1 MKWMTQATR
10 RRDWL
15 GAGLALLAAVA
26 LLFFLGRIATVS
38 SQAGS
43 DRDPLSRER
52 AALVVAR
59 AMTPGLVALVRF
71 RSQTGLGDLRDAR
84 RQEAQISAS
93 VVTIGRIISTGDAAQ
108 MDLTAKWHG
117 VSLDWAKALAVR
129 GKARMTDLNKM
140 VFDWITVDSKI
151 QDASGLTYDTSRF
164 AQNIADATLN
174 SQPANIAAAERSRM
188 EALLAIRAGTMK
200 LANRLTFATRLDTIQ
215 GLANLSPDDV
225 VPTLTK
231 YKRRNPALIP
241 TIDRAIKL
249 VHAYEREAKSFS
261 DILSFGVVL
270 KEKPNLVPRTL
281 DLATA
286 RMHSVTIAT
295 FNVLT
300 EILDAQLVDRLHLR
314 EQRDRLILGAVFAAI
329 ALVAGLMLLLT
340 QIAARRSY
348 RALIDAQ
355 RESERLTEQLAR
367 QRAEEALR
375 LSEAQFR
382 AIFERALIGI
392 AILDANG
399 KIVDANP
406 VFRVFFGDSSEAL
419 TADRQSEFRELML
432 GERDGFEAE
441 IHVLTPTGNEAW
453 IATSLSLVRD
463 EDAKPRF
470 AVCTFR
476 DLTALRANE
485 RRMLHDKT
493 HDALTGLANRT
504 EFEEVLRRRFADADA
519 LLESFYAVL
528 IVDLDRFKDVNES
541 LGHSAGD
548 FVLTQISQRLR
559 GAVDQQ
565 DLVARL
571 GGDEFAILVRALG
584 DVLHVETVARRIVA
598 ALARPIV
605 VRERSIFISACVGI
619 AVASSRYE
627 RAEDVMRDA
636 DIAMQHAK
644 TGGGGKYEIFDSGMR
659 TRAQRRLARSSDLHL
674 ALERSEFR
682 LLYQPIVE
690 LLTGKLVG
698 CEALLRWD
706 HPVEGLLAPPE
717 FMALAEQTGLA
728 PPIGRYVVNAACEQI
743 ERWKLAFGGALPFV
757 VNVNVSV
764 TELNDPDFARILG
777 ETVQRHHVLA
787 SELALEIT
795 ENVVLDRRS
804 RANAMLERVRQ
815 AGFPIVIDDFG
826 TGYSSLRYLQQFP
839 VDTIKID
846 RGFVSGTDGNLASE
860 PIVRTL
866 MALAEDFQVRVVAE
880 GIETAR
886 QREQLREMG
895 CAFGQ
900 GFLYSR
906 PVEAVRVEELFPDMF
921 SRMTGAKA

>member
-1 MKWMTQATR
+1 MTRITKASR
-10 RRDWL
+10 GRDWL
-15 GAGLALLAAVA
+15 GMALTLLAAVA
-26 LLFFLGRIATVS
+26 LLFILTRIASIS
-38 SQAGS
+38 SQAGA
-43 DRDPLSRER
+43 DQNRLARER
-52 AALVVAR
+52 AAISVAR
-59 AMTPGLVALVRF
+59 SMTPGLLSLLAYRSAIALDEPTVAAVQKPILSGEV
-71 RSQTGLGDLRDAR
+71 THIAHLLG
-84 RQEAQISAS
+84 
-93 VVTIGRIISTGDAAQ
+93 TGDAAQ
-108 MDLTAKWHG
+108 MGLSTKWTA
-117 VSLDWAKALAVR
+117 VQTAWAKAQTHSGQKRVSDL
-129 GKARMTDLNKM
+129 TDMVGAWIDIYSKM
-140 VFDWITVDSKI
+140 

-164 AQNIADATLN
+164 AQDLGDATLN
-174 SQPANIAAAERSRM
+174 SQPPNLAATERSRM
-188 EALLAIRAGTMK
+188 EALLAIRKGTMT
-200 LANRLTFATRLDTIQ
+200 LSQRLDFATRLDTIQ
-215 GLANLSPDDV
+215 GLADLAPDDV
-225 VPTLTK
+225 VPALKT
-231 YKRRNPALIP
+231 YKTQNAAIGPL
-241 TIDRAIKL
+241 IDRAIVLVGDYSRQAKL
-249 VHAYEREAKSFS
+249 FS
-261 DILSFGVVL
+261 TTVNFGVVL
-270 KEKPNLVPRTL
+270 KQKPTL
-281 DLATA
+281 AKSKLDASAA
-286 RMHSVTIAT
+286 RMRQVTLET
-295 FNVLT
+295 FDALT
-300 EILDAQLVDRLHLR
+300 TILDAQLMQRSRLR
-314 EQRDRLILGAVFAAI
+314 GERDSLTIGAIVSGVILIV
-329 ALVAGLMLLLT
+329 GLMLLMA
-340 QIAARRSY
+340 QFSERRSR
-348 RALIDAQ
+348 RALTEAK
-355 RESERLTEQLAR
+355 RESERLSEQIAR

-392 AILDANG
+392 AILDADG
-399 KIVDANP
+399 KIVDANA
-406 VFRVFFGDSSEAL
+406 VFRTFFGDSSEAL
-419 TADRQSEFRELML
+419 VGNREVEFRELML
-432 GERDGFEAE
+432 GERDGYEAE
-441 IHVLTPTGNEAW
+441 IHVLTPTGSEAW
-453 IATSLSLVRD
+453 LATSLSLVRD
-463 EDAKPRF
+463 DENRPRF

-476 DLTALRANE
+476 DLSALRANE

-493 HDALTGLANRT
+493 HDALTGLANRP

-541 LGHSAGD
+541 LGHAAGD
-548 FVLTQISQRLR
+548 FVLTQVSQRLR
-559 GAVDQQ
+559 SAVDQQ

-605 VRERSIFISACVGI
+605 VRERSIFVSACVGI

-627 RAEDVMRDA
+627 RAEDVLRDA

-644 TGGGGKYEIFDSGMR
+644 TGGGGRYEIFDSGMR

-674 ALERSEFR
+674 ALERHEFR

-690 LLTGKLVG
+690 LLTGKLSG

-706 HPVEGLLAPPE
+706 HPVEGLLAPAE
-717 FMALAEQTGLA
+717 FMSLAEQTGLA
-728 PPIGRYVVNAACEQI
+728 PPIGRYVVAAACEQI
-743 ERWKLAFGGALPFV
+743 ARWKKAFGGPLPIV

-764 TELNDPDFARILG
+764 PELNDPDFERILLQTLEQYG
-777 ETVQRHHVLA
+777 VLPA
-787 SELALEIT
+787 EIALEIT
-795 ENVVLDRRS
+795 ESVVLDRRS

-880 GIETAR
+880 GIETSR

-906 PVEAVRVEELFPDMF
+906 PVTAEKVEELFPETFAVVM
-921 SRMTGAKA
+921 GAKA